1 MEQTVER
8 YVERLDITI
17 QPYVEILN
25 SFAKAMT
32 NPRAPHPEGN
42 EILESAVNVFL
53 FAFVFCASQLD
64 EIEQVALYNA
74 VFANLHRQSIELLQN
89 YNEFVNTLQN

>member
-1 MEQTVER
+1 MEQTIEQ

-17 QPYVEILN
+17 EPYVETLN

-32 NPRAPHPEGN
+32 NSEVAYPEGC
-42 EILESAVNVFL
+42 EVLESAINVFL
-53 FAFVFCASQLD
+53 FAFVFCASKLD
-64 EIEQVALYNA
+64 GIEQVALYNA
-74 VFANLHRQSIELLQN
+74 VFSNLHRQSIELLQN